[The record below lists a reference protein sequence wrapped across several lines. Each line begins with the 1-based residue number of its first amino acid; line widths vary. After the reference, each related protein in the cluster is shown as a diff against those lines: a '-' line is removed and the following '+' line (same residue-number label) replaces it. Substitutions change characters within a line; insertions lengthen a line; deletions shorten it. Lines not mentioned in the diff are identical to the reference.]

1 MNHTKT
7 SYMNVKNVLIKI
19 ILFFFFLISYATTFS
34 QSSFI
39 ISGVVKDE
47 NGTPLSGVSVI
58 LKGQST
64 GTSTD
69 ANGRYSLSMNSRT
82 VVIIYSYVG
91 FVPQEMEVGNKTSID
106 ITLIS
111 GDSKLSDVVIV
122 GYGTQKKVSLTSAV
136 STLKGSELQRRPVS
150 SVQQALQGQMS
161 GLTILDRGGA
171 PGNNNTVIRVR
182 GITTLSSNAPLIIVD
197 GIEQPL
203 ADLNPADI
211 ESVSVL
217 KDASSTAIYG
227 SRAANGVILLTTRR
241 GQSGKLAVNYSGL
254 YAIQRAISKPE
265 HMALEDYMRLQNIA
279 FTNVGSAPKY
289 TEQQIQ
295 DYVNTTDRDKN
306 PLPFSWYDVMY
317 KDAPQTNHSLS
328 LSGGNENLKGRLS
341 IRYQDQ
347 DGIIANTNSK
357 MIDFR
362 LNTDM
367 KVSNRI
373 KVFTDLNYRNKNAYT
388 PIDITN
394 IFLRMMQNSIFTTP
408 KFPDGTYGIGTQGN
422 NPLLYAEKGGI
433 SRTVVDYLTGNVK
446 GEWEIFKGLK
456 FTSQLAARIT
466 FTTGKDYTN
475 SYEVRDYYNP
485 TIIKKSQPINKLLE
499 SRNILREITL
509 NELLNY
515 TKSFGEHSIN
525 LLAGYSEIENKVSQ
539 LTAYRQNFYNND
551 VQSIGQGTN
560 DPTKDNGG
568 SESISGLRSYF
579 GRLNYNYADKY
590 LFEANGR
597 YDGSSRFTS
606 NNRYS
611 FFPSF
616 SAGWRISKEKFW
628 TSLNT
633 PINELKI
640 RGSWGKTGNQAVDL
654 YSYYAT
660 LNLLTYSFSG
670 LPVQAYTQTRV
681 ANQDLTWET
690 TTQSNVGIDAQ
701 ILNNRVSFSVDYY
714 KKQTDGILLI
724 LPVPGTLGL
733 QPAAQNAGRVDNSG
747 WEFILG
753 SHNRFGKLNF
763 DANLNFSLN
772 NNNVKNLAG
781 TGPYITGSDIDP
793 RYIIGE
799 GYPINSFWGYQTNG
813 LFQTK
818 EEAQNSPVFMR
829 PALAGDVKMVDLN
842 KDGKMDANDMTYLGN
857 SFPKYTYGGSFDFG
871 YKGFGLN
878 VLFQGAAKVAIRI
891 ARALGEQG
899 NFEGFTPSIYTNN
912 YWTPQHTDTRF
923 PRPTKQDLRNQASTD
938 RMLVDASY
946 LRVKNIQL
954 SYSLP
959 ASLIHKAYM
968 NRMNIYV
975 SATNVLTFSKL
986 NEWHLDPESLSGFQD
1001 YYPQIALYT
1010 VGFNIQF

>member
-1 MNHTKT
+1 
-7 SYMNVKNVLIKI
+7 MNVKNVLIKI